1 MMKHANKKQ
10 NLAEQYLTQK
20 QLSVLDILCIVAM
33 IVGGIWAMFVFF
45 YVGAWLILIGV
56 FGWIFS
62 KSAKIKDSEFDEF
75 LEDFIRQ
82 QEIST
87 DKKLVLRAYDL
98 RTSPIVVGKDKQAR
112 SNTFVLSVFDF
123 QKQSCHLDVY
133 EFHLREQTAI
143 HREYSLSLG
152 ECYETEV
159 LPSAIPAKQV
169 CCFKAEGVESFPVD
183 ARSADLDVILCK
195 LKGEKA

>member
-1 MMKHANKKQ
+1 MKHANKKQ
-10 NLAEQYLTQK
+10 NLAERYLTQK
-20 QLSVLDILCIVAM
+20 QISVLDILCIVAM
-33 IVGGIWAMFVFF
+33 IVGGIWAWFVFF

-75 LEDFIRQ
+75 LEDCIRQ
-82 QEIST
+82 QEIPT

-133 EFHLREQTAI
+133 EFHLREQAAI
-143 HREYSLSLG
+143 HREYSLPLG
-152 ECYETEV
+152 ECYETEII
-159 LPSAIPAKQV
+159 PSAIPTKQSSY
-169 CCFKAEGVESFPVD
+169 FKAEGVEKFPVD
-183 ARSADLDVILCK
+183 GRSADLDVILCK